1 MGRAGVSPQ
10 SRGDQ
15 AVMELINLVVALA
28 VIGVATYF
36 VTGRAPA
43 WVPRAVAVLLAAQ
56 AAVFV
61 VLGRYGWATVNAA
74 TCPFW
79 CLLWN
84 RPTGNRGLRHTGG
97 RRLDLERRLT
107 VGED

>member
-1 MGRAGVSPQ
+1 
-10 SRGDQ
+10 
-15 AVMELINLVVALA
+15 MELINQVVALA
-28 VIGVATYF
+28 VIGLATYF
-36 VTGRAPA
+36 ITGRAPA
-43 WVPRAVAVLLAAQ
+43 WAPRGVAVLLAAQ

-84 RPTGNRGLRHTGG
+84 HPPNSAGSAAQVS

-107 VGED
+107 LGDDRS

>member
-1 MGRAGVSPQ
+1 M
-10 SRGDQ
+10 D
-15 AVMELINLVVALA
+15 LINLVVALA
-28 VIGVATYF
+28 VIGLATYF
-36 VTGRAPA
+36 ITGRAPA
-43 WVPRAVAVLLAAQ
+43 WAPRGVAVLLAAQ

-84 RPTGNRGLRHTGG
+84 HSPTSRRLRHTSG
-97 RRLDLERRLT
+97 RRLDLERRPT
-107 VGED
+107 VGGGES

>member
-1 MGRAGVSPQ
+1 
-10 SRGDQ
+10 
-15 AVMELINLVVALA
+15 MELINLVVALA
-28 VIGVATYF
+28 VIGLATYF
-36 VTGRAPA
+36 ISGRAPA
-43 WVPRAVAVLLAAQ
+43 WAPRGVAVLLAAQ

-84 RPTGNRGLRHTGG
+84 RPPTSRRLRHTSG
-97 RRLDLERRLT
+97 RRLDLERRHT
-107 VGED
+107 VGGGES

>member
-1 MGRAGVSPQ
+1 
-10 SRGDQ
+10 
-15 AVMELINLVVALA
+15 MELINLVVALA
-28 VIGVATYF
+28 VIGLATYF

-43 WVPRAVAVLLAAQ
+43 WAPRAVAVLLAAQ

-84 RPTGNRGLRHTGG
+84 HPPNSAGSDAQVS

-107 VGED
+107 LGDDRS

>member
-1 MGRAGVSPQ
+1 
-10 SRGDQ
+10 
-15 AVMELINLVVALA
+15 MELINLVVALA
-28 VIGVATYF
+28 VIGLATYF
-36 VTGRAPA
+36 ITGRAPA
-43 WVPRAVAVLLAAQ
+43 WAPRGVAVLLAAQ

-79 CLLWN
+79 CLYWN
-84 RPTGNRGLRHTGG
+84 HPLNGRRLRHAGS

-107 VGED
+107 LGGDRS